1 MSQVT
6 LLLGAS
12 LRHLFPDSRSG
23 EVSIGVDGPLA
34 VREVLQVAGIQ
45 PTRAR
50 IVLLNHK
57 KAYLDTVVRP
67 GDRLAVFPPELA
79 FNMYVALELAHN
91 EATEARVEGRAPTE
105 TEADGDP
112 NPSR

>member
-1 MSQVT
+1 LSQVT

-12 LRHLFPDSRSG
+12 LRRLFPESRGG

-34 VREVLQVAGIQ
+34 VRELLEVVGIQ
-45 PTRAR
+45 PTQAR
-50 IVLLNHK
+50 ILLLNHK
-57 KAYLDTVVRP
+57 KAYLDSVVHP

-91 EATEARVEGRAPTE
+91 EATVEEVEGRSSS
-105 TEADGDP
+105 EAESDD
-112 NPSR
+112 